1 MTMDKDFFIG
11 IWGPRGQVIAITLIF
26 VTLNKQH
33 VCIRI
38 GTRKVIMTKNYNH
51 MINNRTYKFQ
61 NTHFLQT
68 IFTCS
73 SNFNVWLWLKMMFF
87 PALFDGKELEQ
98 KHDQISSHRHHMC
111 RDVGTYRCIWLL
123 THT

>member
-73 SNFNVWLWLKMMFF
+73 SNFNVWLWLKMMCFF
-87 PALFDGKELEQ
+87 PLYSTGKNWNKNMTKSRVTDTICVEMLV
-98 KHDQISSHRHHMC
+98 HIDAF
-111 RDVGTYRCIWLL
+111 GY
-123 THT
+123 